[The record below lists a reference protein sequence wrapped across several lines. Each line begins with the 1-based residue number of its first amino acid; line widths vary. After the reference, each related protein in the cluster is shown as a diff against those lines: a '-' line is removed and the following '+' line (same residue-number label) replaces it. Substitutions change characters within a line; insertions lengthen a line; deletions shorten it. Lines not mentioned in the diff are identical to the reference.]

1 MARTLIERG
10 FDPER
15 IVKIYNGMEFN
26 RPEGEVRPCSL
37 PPRDLRRGDRGGGCA
52 LWHRGASDAV
62 KDIATTVRGF
72 AEALKTA
79 PQLRLFIAGD
89 GEDAD
94 MLKKLCDQLGVRE
107 RVTFCGWVSPVM
119 PFFRAMDINLLSSVS
134 ETFPYSILE
143 GVCAGCA
150 TICSDVGGMPE
161 LIDTGENG
169 YIFPVETTK
178 ARGIHG
184 AACERCGAPPYLR
197 GGALRQ
203 GVTGFFQGQDV
214 RAAGGELPPCHRALS
229 PAEGRAREHRH
240 LWGIRTRQRG

>member
-1 MARTLIERG
+1 MLCGIAARLT
-10 FDPER
+10 
-15 IVKIYNGMEFN
+15 
-26 RPEGEVRPCSL
+26 
-37 PPRDLRRGDRGGGCA
+37 
-52 LWHRGASDAV
+52 AV

-169 YIFPVETTK
+169 YIFPVGDDKKLAEYM
-178 ARGIHG
+178 ARL
-184 AACERCGAPPYLR
+184 ANDA
-197 GGALRQ
+197 ALRH
-203 GVTGFFQGQDV
+203 TFAEALYAKASRISQGQDV
-214 RAAGGELPPCHRALS
+214 RAAGGELPPCHRTLS

-240 LWGIRTRQRG
+240 LRRIRTRQRGR